1 MVVQNTSGH
10 GILVLYAMNVG
21 CTVKSCQ
28 KVKKSSAF
36 NQKTNQFRHVS
47 LFLKGGVRL
56 INLITITYLY
66 LYIVLIILDTT
77 IHFHLILIWDSFCTN
92 ECAYEV
98 TFIYYHIH
106 NLRLYLLEHIISFP
120 ICRRCQRA
128 FYLYFGQ
135 YLFIAIMY
143 YKYHQ

>member
-128 FYLYFGQ
+128 FCYILGNIYL
-135 YLFIAIMY
+135 
-143 YKYHQ
+143 

>member
-28 KVKKSSAF
+28 KVKKSSVF

-66 LYIVLIILDTT
+66 LYIVLIILDTK

-128 FYLYFGQ
+128 LYILSNIYL
-135 YLFIAIMY
+135 
-143 YKYHQ
+143 

>member
-77 IHFHLILIWDSFCTN
+77 IHFHLILI
-92 ECAYEV
+92 
-98 TFIYYHIH
+98 
-106 NLRLYLLEHIISFP
+106 
-120 ICRRCQRA
+120 
-128 FYLYFGQ
+128 
-135 YLFIAIMY
+135 
-143 YKYHQ
+143 

>member
-1 MVVQNTSGH
+1 MIVHNTSGY
-10 GILVLYAMNVG
+10 GILVFYAMNVG

-98 TFIYYHIH
+98 IFIYYHIH
-106 NLRLYLLEHIISFP
+106 NLRLDLLEHIISFP

-128 FYLYFGQ
+128 FCYILGNIYL
-135 YLFIAIMY
+135 
-143 YKYHQ
+143 